1 MLQCI
6 IFSDSVP
13 IHKIIAKAPQAQTD
27 SARDEEAQGKQTAP
41 RPGKV
46 MQQGPR
52 QAGTK
57 VDGMM
62 EAADR
67 VIAECPVLPAVL
79 AFSQRLAR
87 DGETARNARM
97 RFCMREL
104 YLHKMGHLRIT
115 PQDRP
120 AQKDQTIL
128 ALVLPVSL

>member
-1 MLQCI
+1 MRRHRGNRLFPDQ
-6 IFSDSVP
+6 
-13 IHKIIAKAPQAQTD
+13 
-27 SARDEEAQGKQTAP
+27 
-41 RPGKV
+41 GKV

-62 EAADR
+62 EAVDR

-97 RFCMREL
+97 RLCMREL
-104 YLHKMGHLRIT
+104 CLLKMGHLHINPPR
-115 PQDRP
+115 
-120 AQKDQTIL
+120 
-128 ALVLPVSL
+128 